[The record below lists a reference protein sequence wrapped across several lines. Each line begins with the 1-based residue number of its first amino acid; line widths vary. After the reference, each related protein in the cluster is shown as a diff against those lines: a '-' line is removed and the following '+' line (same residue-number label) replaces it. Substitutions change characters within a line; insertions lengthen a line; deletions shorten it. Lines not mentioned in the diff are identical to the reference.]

1 MRFYFALLMVLIL
14 FFSCSNKNESQI
26 DVSNIKVDYTTK
38 RFDIDFYSANE
49 ETLIDVKEEYPYLFP
64 ESLSDSL
71 AFSKINDEQEREL
84 FSESQLFYK
93 NLDNLEKDLTSLFKH
108 VKYYYPT
115 FKSPK
120 VITMLSN
127 IDYDNRVIYADSLL
141 LISLDA
147 YLGKNHRYYNDFPDY
162 IKETNTEKHISID
175 VANALID
182 AQMPSTIQ
190 RRFVDKIID
199 KGKKAYLL
207 DMYLPNVSDAVKMGY
222 TPEKLNWAKTN
233 EEQVW
238 MYFIEKNL
246 LFNTNAKLNQ
256 RFIEN
261 APFSKF
267 YTAEDK
273 FTPGRIGVW
282 LGWQIVASYM
292 QHNDVSLQELL
303 KKDPDEIFNK
313 SKYKPKK

>member
-38 RFDIDFYSANE
+38 RFDVDFYSANE

-64 ESLSDSL
+64 VTLSDSL
-71 AFSKINDEQEREL
+71 SLSKINDEQEREL

-93 NLDNLEKDLTSLFKH
+93 NLDKLEKDLTSLFKH

-141 LISLDA
+141 LISLDT
-147 YLGKNHRYYNDFPDY
+147 YLGKNHRFYNDFPDY
-162 IKETNTEKHISID
+162 IKETNTEKHISVD

-190 RRFVDKIID
+190 RRFVDKIIN

-207 DMYLPNVSDAVKMGY
+207 DKYLPNVSDAIKMGY

-273 FTPGRIGVW
+273 STPGRIGVW

>member
-1 MRFYFALLMVLIL
+1 MRFYFTLFVVLVL
-14 FFSCSNKNESQI
+14 FFSCSNKNKSQI
-26 DVSNIKVDYTTK
+26 AISDIKLDFTIK
-38 RFDIDFYSANE
+38 RFDVDFYSANE
-49 ETLIDVKEEYPYLFP
+49 ETLIDVKDEYPYFFP
-64 ESLSDSL
+64 EQLSDSL
-71 AFSKINDEQEREL
+71 ALSKINDEQEREL
-84 FSESQLFYK
+84 FTETQLLY
-93 NLDNLEKDLTSLFKH
+93 NSLNNLENELTGLFNH

-115 FKSPK
+115 FKVPK

-147 YLGKNHRYYNDFPDY
+147 YLGKNHRFYSDYPNY
-162 IKETNTEKHISID
+162 IKQTNTENHISVD

-182 AQMPSTIQ
+182 TQLPTKMQ
-190 RRFVDKIID
+190 RRFVDKIVSE
-199 KGKKAYLL
+199 GKKAYLI
-207 DMYLPNVSDAVKMGY
+207 DRYLPNVSDAIKMGY
-222 TPEKLNWAKTN
+222 TTEKLNWAITN

-238 MYFIEKNL
+238 MYFIENNL
-246 LFNTNAKLNQ
+246 LFDTNTKLSQ
-256 RFIEN
+256 RFIDN
-261 APFSKF
+261 SPFSKF

-273 FTPGRIGVW
+273 STPGRIGVW

-303 KKDPDEIFNK
+303 KKDTDEIFNK

>member
-1 MRFYFALLMVLIL
+1 MRFYFTLFVVLVL
-14 FFSCSNKNESQI
+14 FFSCSNKNKSQI
-26 DVSNIKVDYTTK
+26 PISDIKLDFTIK
-38 RFDIDFYSANE
+38 RFDVDFYSANE
-49 ETLIDVKEEYPYLFP
+49 ETLIDVKDEYPYFFP
-64 ESLSDSL
+64 EQLSDSL
-71 AFSKINDEQEREL
+71 ALLKINDEQEREL
-84 FSESQLFYK
+84 FTETQLLY
-93 NLDNLEKDLTSLFKH
+93 NSLNNLENELTGLFNH

-115 FKSPK
+115 FKVPK

-147 YLGKNHRYYNDFPDY
+147 YLGKNHRFYSDYPNY
-162 IKETNTEKHISID
+162 IKQTNTKNHISVD

-182 AQMPSTIQ
+182 TQLPTKMQ
-190 RRFVDKIID
+190 RRFVDKIISE
-199 KGKKAYLL
+199 GKKAYLI
-207 DMYLPNVSDAVKMGY
+207 DRSLPNVSDAIKMGY
-222 TPEKLNWAKTN
+222 TPEKLNWAITN

-238 MYFIEKNL
+238 MYFIENNL
-246 LFNTNAKLNQ
+246 LFDTNTKLSQ
-256 RFIEN
+256 RFIDN

-303 KKDPDEIFNK
+303 KKDTDEIFNK

>member
-1 MRFYFALLMVLIL
+1 MRFYFTLFVVLVL
-14 FFSCSNKNESQI
+14 FFSCSNKNKSQI
-26 DVSNIKVDYTTK
+26 AISDIKLDFTIK
-38 RFDIDFYSANE
+38 RFDVDFYSANE
-49 ETLIDVKEEYPYLFP
+49 ETLIDVKDEYPYFFP
-64 ESLSDSL
+64 EQLSDSL
-71 AFSKINDEQEREL
+71 ALLKINDEQEREL
-84 FSESQLFYK
+84 FTETQLLY
-93 NLDNLEKDLTSLFKH
+93 NSLNNLENELTGLFNH

-115 FKSPK
+115 FKVPK

-147 YLGKNHRYYNDFPDY
+147 YLGKNHRFYSDYPNY
-162 IKETNTEKHISID
+162 IKQTNTKNHISVD

-182 AQMPSTIQ
+182 TQLPTKMQ
-190 RRFVDKIID
+190 RRFVDKIISE
-199 KGKKAYLL
+199 GKKAYLI
-207 DMYLPNVSDAVKMGY
+207 DRYLPNVSDAIKMGY
-222 TPEKLNWAKTN
+222 TPEKLNWAITN

-238 MYFIEKNL
+238 MYFIENNL
-246 LFNTNAKLNQ
+246 LFDTNTKLSQ
-256 RFIEN
+256 RFIDN

-273 FTPGRIGVW
+273 STPGRIGVW

-303 KKDPDEIFNK
+303 KKDTDEIFNK

>member
-38 RFDIDFYSANE
+38 RFDIDFYAANK

-64 ESLSDSL
+64 ETLSDSL
-71 AFSKINDEQEREL
+71 ALSKIYDEQEREL
-84 FSESQLFYK
+84 FRETQLLYN
-93 NLDNLEKDLTSLFKH
+93 NLDNLGNELTSLFKH

-147 YLGKNHRYYNDFPDY
+147 YLGKNHRFYNDFPDY
-162 IKETNTEKHISID
+162 IKETNTENHISVD

-182 AQMPSTIQ
+182 TQMPSTIQ
-190 RRFVDKIID
+190 RRFVDKIINE
-199 KGKKAYLL
+199 GKKVYLL
-207 DMYLPNVSDAVKMGY
+207 DKYLPNVSDAIKMGY
-222 TPEKLNWAKTN
+222 TVEKLNWAETN

-246 LFNTNAKLNQ
+246 LFDTNTKLSQ

-273 FTPGRIGVW
+273 STPGRIGVW

-303 KKDPDEIFNK
+303 KKDSDEIFNK

>member
-1 MRFYFALLMVLIL
+1 MRFYFTLFVVLVL
-14 FFSCSNKNESQI
+14 FFSCSNKNKSQI
-26 DVSNIKVDYTTK
+26 AISDIKLDFTIK
-38 RFDIDFYSANE
+38 RFDVDFYSANE
-49 ETLIDVKEEYPYLFP
+49 ETLIDVKDEYPYFFP
-64 ESLSDSL
+64 EQLSDSL
-71 AFSKINDEQEREL
+71 ALSKINDEQEREL
-84 FSESQLFYK
+84 FTETQLLY
-93 NLDNLEKDLTSLFKH
+93 NSLNNLENELTGLFKH

-115 FKSPK
+115 FKVPK

-147 YLGKNHRYYNDFPDY
+147 YLGKNHRFYSDYPNY
-162 IKETNTEKHISID
+162 IKQTNTENHISVD

-182 AQMPSTIQ
+182 TQLPTKMQ
-190 RRFVDKIID
+190 RRFVDKIISE
-199 KGKKAYLL
+199 GKKAYLI
-207 DMYLPNVSDAVKMGY
+207 DRYLPNVSDAIKMGY
-222 TPEKLNWAKTN
+222 TPEKLNWAITN

-238 MYFIEKNL
+238 MYFIENNL
-246 LFNTNAKLNQ
+246 LFDTNTKLSQ
-256 RFIEN
+256 RFIDN
-261 APFSKF
+261 SPFSKF

-273 FTPGRIGVW
+273 STPGRIGVW

-303 KKDPDEIFNK
+303 KKDTDEIFNK

>member
-1 MRFYFALLMVLIL
+1 MRFYFTLFVVLIL
-14 FFSCSNKNESQI
+14 FFSCSHKNEPQI
-26 DVSNIKVDYTTK
+26 VISDIKVDFTIK
-38 RFDIDFYSANE
+38 RFDVDFYSANQ
-49 ETLIDVKEEYPYLFP
+49 ETLIDVKDEYPYLFP
-64 ESLSDSL
+64 EQLSDSL
-71 AFSKINDEQEREL
+71 AMSKINDEQEREL
-84 FSESQLFYK
+84 FSETQLLYK
-93 NLDNLEKDLTSLFKH
+93 SLNNLENELTGLFKH

-115 FKSPK
+115 FKAPK

-147 YLGKNHRYYNDFPDY
+147 YLGKNHRFYSDFPNY
-162 IKETNTEKHISID
+162 IKQTNTEHHISVD
-175 VANALID
+175 VANVLID
-182 AQMPSTIQ
+182 TQVPAKMQ
-190 RRFVDKIID
+190 RRFVDKIINE
-199 KGKKAYLL
+199 GKKAYLL
-207 DMYLPNVSDAVKMGY
+207 EKYLPNVSDAIKMGY
-222 TPEKLNWAKTN
+222 TPEKLNWAITN

-238 MYFIEKNL
+238 MYFIENNL
-246 LFNTNAKLNQ
+246 LFDTNVKLSQ
-256 RFIEN
+256 RFIDN

-303 KKDPDEIFNK
+303 KKDTDEIFNK

>member
-71 AFSKINDEQEREL
+71 TFSKINDEQEREL

-141 LISLDA
+141 LISLDV
-147 YLGKNHRYYNDFPDY
+147 YLGKKHRFYNDFPDY
-162 IKETNTEKHISID
+162 IKETNTEKHISVD

-190 RRFVDKIID
+190 RRFVDKIIN

-207 DMYLPNVSDAVKMGY
+207 DMYLPNVSDAIKMGY

-273 FTPGRIGVW
+273 STPGRIGVW

-303 KKDPDEIFNK
+303 KKDPGEIFNK

>member
-1 MRFYFALLMVLIL
+1 MRFYFTLFVVLVL
-14 FFSCSNKNESQI
+14 FFSCSNKNKSQI
-26 DVSNIKVDYTTK
+26 AISDIKLDFTIK
-38 RFDIDFYSANE
+38 RFDVDFYSANE
-49 ETLIDVKEEYPYLFP
+49 ETLIDVKDEYPYFFP
-64 ESLSDSL
+64 EQLSDSL
-71 AFSKINDEQEREL
+71 ALLKINDEQEREL
-84 FSESQLFYK
+84 FTETQLLY
-93 NLDNLEKDLTSLFKH
+93 NSLNNLENELTGLFNH

-115 FKSPK
+115 FKVPK

-147 YLGKNHRYYNDFPDY
+147 YLGKNHRFYSDYPNY
-162 IKETNTEKHISID
+162 IKQTNTKNHISVD

-182 AQMPSTIQ
+182 TQLPTKMQ
-190 RRFVDKIID
+190 RRFVDKIISE
-199 KGKKAYLL
+199 GKKAYLI
-207 DMYLPNVSDAVKMGY
+207 DRYLPNVSDAIKMGY
-222 TPEKLNWAKTN
+222 TTEKLNWAITN

-238 MYFIEKNL
+238 MYFIENNL
-246 LFNTNAKLNQ
+246 LFDTNTKLSQ
-256 RFIEN
+256 RFIDN

-303 KKDPDEIFNK
+303 KKDTDEIFNK

>member
-1 MRFYFALLMVLIL
+1 MRFYFTLFVVLVL
-14 FFSCSNKNESQI
+14 FFSCSNKNKSQI
-26 DVSNIKVDYTTK
+26 AISDIKLDFTIK
-38 RFDIDFYSANE
+38 RFDVDFYSANE
-49 ETLIDVKEEYPYLFP
+49 ETLIDVKDEYPYFFP
-64 ESLSDSL
+64 EQLSDSL
-71 AFSKINDEQEREL
+71 ALLKINDEQEREL
-84 FSESQLFYK
+84 FTETQLLY
-93 NLDNLEKDLTSLFKH
+93 NSLNNLENELTGLFNH

-115 FKSPK
+115 FKVPK

-147 YLGKNHRYYNDFPDY
+147 YLGKNHRFYSDYPNY
-162 IKETNTEKHISID
+162 IKQTNTKNHISVD

-182 AQMPSTIQ
+182 TQLPTKMQ
-190 RRFVDKIID
+190 RRFVDKIISE
-199 KGKKAYLL
+199 GKKAYLI
-207 DMYLPNVSDAVKMGY
+207 DRYLPNVFDAIKMGY
-222 TPEKLNWAKTN
+222 TPEKLNWAITN

-238 MYFIEKNL
+238 MYFIENNL
-246 LFNTNAKLNQ
+246 LFDTNTKLSQ
-256 RFIEN
+256 RFIDN

-273 FTPGRIGVW
+273 STPGRIGVW

-303 KKDPDEIFNK
+303 KKDTDEIFNK

>member
-1 MRFYFALLMVLIL
+1 MRFYFALLMVFML

-71 AFSKINDEQEREL
+71 ALSKIYDEQEREL
-84 FSESQLFYK
+84 FSESQLLYN
-93 NLDNLEKDLTSLFKH
+93 NLENLEKELTSLFKH

-147 YLGKNHRYYNDFPDY
+147 YLGKNHRFYNDFPDY
-162 IKETNTEKHISID
+162 IKETNTENHISVD

-190 RRFVDKIID
+190 RRFVDKIINE
-199 KGKKAYLL
+199 GKKAYLL
-207 DMYLPNVSDAVKMGY
+207 DKYLPNVPDAIKMGY
-222 TPEKLNWAKTN
+222 TTEKLYWAKTN
-233 EEQVW
+233 EEQIW

-246 LFNTNAKLNQ
+246 LFDTNAKLSQ
-256 RFIEN
+256 RFIDN

-273 FTPGRIGVW
+273 STPGRIGVW